1 MSKID
6 LSQPPYQVPCPLCKA
21 FAMAPCRETKTER
34 HLSPASAPSSGPV
47 MAEPHDVRWAH
58 WGLSPQLRVK
68 VTDDTWVRW
77 EESFNAWAHRMII
90 HCPKAI
96 TYGEL
101 MFFAAQ
107 KLDMTTTEYLDK
119 YFPELEVPLNV
130 KLLNE

>member
-1 MSKID
+1 
-6 LSQPPYQVPCPLCKA
+6 
-21 FAMAPCRETKTER
+21 
-34 HLSPASAPSSGPV
+34 
-47 MAEPHDVRWAH
+47 
-58 WGLSPQLRVK
+58 
-68 VTDDTWVRW
+68 
-77 EESFNAWAHRMII
+77 MII